1 MISRLKVVE
10 EVYDFLPKGVDFT
23 FDKKINV
30 IVGPN
35 GCGKTTLIKIMR
47 DFMLMD
53 DFRMESNIYSDDI
66 RKYFRRENGR
76 YAYDCKKFEVYSD
89 YANKAFRFP
98 NPTEMWN
105 GQCNGGGMFQLSKA
119 AKGSEGENAEAV
131 LDKLFARIK
140 EQASAF
146 DFQKYYNYSLDTR
159 DHPYI
164 AAHRIPD
171 EGITTVLIDEPDSHL
186 DIFKVKS
193 LAGVLTEDRPGMQ
206 LIVVVH
212 NPLLICELAKS
223 GKVNFIE
230 MEDGY
235 VDKVRNAVK
244 EMAE

>member
-1 MISRLKVVE
+1 
-10 EVYDFLPKGVDFT
+10 
-23 FDKKINV
+23 
-30 IVGPN
+30 
-35 GCGKTTLIKIMR
+35 
-47 DFMLMD
+47 
-53 DFRMESNIYSDDI
+53 
-66 RKYFRRENGR
+66 
-76 YAYDCKKFEVYSD
+76 
-89 YANKAFRFP
+89 
-98 NPTEMWN
+98 
-105 GQCNGGGMFQLSKA
+105 MFQLAKV
-119 AKGSEGENAEAV
+119 AKGSMGENAEAV

-193 LAGVLTEDRPGMQ
+193 LAGVLTEDRPDMQ

-223 GKVNFIE
+223 AKTNFIE
-230 MEDGY
+230 MEEDY
-235 VDKVRNAVK
+235 VDKVRNAVR